1 MRRLRYLPRLAPFA
15 KPWNPMAPIHVQ
27 GCSSPKLCST
37 FTKRCCNELESH
49 RRKLEAWTSC
59 TARKVQALRRIS
71 KDAVRKGRRLDE
83 HQ

>member
-1 MRRLRYLPRLAPFA
+1 MSVSSAGHASPSGPPRLAPFA
-15 KPWNPMAPIHVQ
+15 KPWNQMAPIHVQ
-27 GCSSPKLCST
+27 GCS